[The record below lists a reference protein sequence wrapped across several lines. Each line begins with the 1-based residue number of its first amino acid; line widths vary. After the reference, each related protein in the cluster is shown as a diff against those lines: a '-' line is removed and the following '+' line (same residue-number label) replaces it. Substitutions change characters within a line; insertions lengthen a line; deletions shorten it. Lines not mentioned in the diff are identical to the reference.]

1 MRYYDVDGNEIQI
14 GSRVIVV
21 DECGFADNRDTIG
34 KIGTVV
40 GEDDFYDIGVEFDEP
55 IDGGHDCNGL
65 AESEH
70 GYYGYASEVRVYEDH
85 QVEISTS
92 FDTFMAQIMSVD

>member
-21 DECGFADNRDTIG
+21 DECGFADNRNTIG

-40 GEDDFYDIGVEFDEP
+40 DEDDFYDIGVEFDEP
-55 IDGGHDCNGL
+55 VNHGHDCRGT
-65 AESEH
+65 AKSRH